1 MLLSSSKDKMCGLGV
16 DVHSHANFEVIKA
29 KHYHIQI
36 AADFKA
42 KVFRGHVDIQVEKVA
57 TEVKELVLDV
67 NQLVVTGA
75 QLVGGSDLKFEV
87 ATPIH
92 AHLGQPLKIDVSGV
106 ADKNFTVRVFYSTTP
121 ESAGIQWFD
130 PEQTQGKQHPYV
142 YTQCEAI
149 LARTLLPCQDTP
161 AVKCPYSISVTLP
174 APLVAACSGTFK
186 EGENPTKES
195 NGDLTYHYVQKLPI
209 PTYLIAIVAGA
220 LKKASIGP
228 RSSVWTEAEWLDR
241 AVYEFCS
248 DTEEF
253 IKAGEK
259 LTGIPYTWGLYDVV
273 VLPSAFPFG
282 GMENPQLT
290 FLSSSL
296 LAGDRS
302 LTNVVAHEIAHSWA
316 GNWVSN
322 SNWNDFWLNEGFCV
336 YLERLILGEVF
347 KSQEYRFFEMSIG
360 YQDLRKTVADIGPD
374 HEYTKLRPNLSGVD
388 PDDAFSKIP
397 YEKGSLFLFF
407 LETKVGGSAAM
418 LEWLHQYYVKY
429 EGKSVNT
436 ETFKEE
442 FLGWFSS
449 RSNPQA
455 LASIDWESWLYK
467 PGLPAFD
474 PSEHLINSY
483 GSACATLAEKWIK
496 NGGAGTTPDDLKNF
510 KSKQVMYFLDLI
522 FAATPLS
529 HELID
534 KLNNTYGLMAS
545 GNVEIAYRFFMTSLK
560 SGLKTVFESVADF
573 LSKHGRGLYVRPLYR
588 ALAELDRDYAYSVF
602 KQNRSRYHGII
613 RNAFDKFFEQGV
625 TIVP

>member
-1 MLLSSSKDKMCGLGV
+1 MVALGK
-16 DVHSHANFEVIKA
+16 DVHSHANYEEVKA
-29 KHYHIQI
+29 VHYDIHI

-42 KVFRGHVDIQVEKVA
+42 KVFRGHVDVKCEAVKQGSAQLVLDINTLVVEKV
-57 TEVKELVLDV
+57 E
-67 NQLVVTGA
+67 
-75 QLVGGSDLKFEV
+75 LVGGAALPFEV
-87 ATPIH
+87 AAPIH
-92 AHLGQPLKIDVSGV
+92 AHLGQALKVNISTVTAETFV
-106 ADKNFTVRVFYSTTP
+106 VRVTYATTP
-121 ESAGIQWFD
+121 ESAGIQWFE
-130 PEQTQGKQHPYV
+130 PEQTQGKVHPYC

-174 APLVAACSGTFK
+174 APLVAACSGTLA
-186 EGENPTKES
+186 EGENPTKAA
-195 NGDLTYHYVQKLPI
+195 NGDLTYRYVQKLPI
-209 PTYLIAIVAGA
+209 PTYLIAIVAGD
-220 LKKASIGP
+220 LKKAAIGP
-228 RSSVWTEAEWLDR
+228 RSSVWTEGEWLER
-241 AVYEFCS
+241 AVYEFS
-248 DTEEF
+248 DDTELF
-253 IKAGEK
+253 IQAGEK

-347 KSQEYRFFEMSIG
+347 KTQEYRFFEMSIG
-360 YQDLRKTVADIGPD
+360 YQDLKKTVADIGPA
-374 HEYTKLRPNLSGVD
+374 HEYTKLRPDLTGVD
-388 PDDAFSKIP
+388 PDDAFSKVP
-397 YEKGSLFLFF
+397 YEKGSLFLFY
-407 LETKVGGSAAM
+407 LETQVGGSAAM
-418 LEWLHQYYVKY
+418 LEWLHQYYTKF
-429 EGKSVNT
+429 EGKSINT
-436 ETFKEE
+436 EIFKEE
-442 FLGWFSS
+442 FINFFTAKGGDAAK
-449 RSNPQA
+449 N
-455 LASIDWESWLYK
+455 LANIDWEEWLYK
-467 PGLPAFD
+467 PGLPTFD
-474 PSEHLINSY
+474 PTTALANSF
-483 GSACATLAEKWIK
+483 GAACAALADKWIHHA
-496 NGGAGTTPDDLKNF
+496 GEGTTPDDLKAF
-510 KSKQVMYFLDLI
+510 RSKQVMYFLDLV

-529 HELID
+529 HELIE

-560 SGLKTVFESVADF
+560 SGVKTVFDSVADF

-588 ALAELDRDYAYSVF
+588 ALAELDREYAYSVF

-613 RNAFDKFFEQGV
+613 RNAFDKYFEQGV

>member
-1 MLLSSSKDKMCGLGV
+1 MAALGK
-16 DVHSHANFEVIKA
+16 DVHSHANYEEVKATHYDIK
-29 KHYHIQI
+29 I
-36 AADFKA
+36 AADFKDKAFRGFVDVRCA
-42 KVFRGHVDIQVEKVA
+42 KVSASPAQ
-57 TEVKELVLDV
+57 LVLDV
-67 NQLVVTGA
+67 HSLLIQKVELVVDGK
-75 QLVGGSDLKFEV
+75 GSELKHEV
-87 ATPIH
+87 AAAVV
-92 AHLGQPLKIDVSGV
+92 AHLGQPLKVDISTVE
-106 ADKNFTVRVFYSTTP
+106 AKEFTVRVYYATTP
-121 ESAGIQWFD
+121 ESAGIQWFE
-130 PEQTQGKQHPYV
+130 PEQTQGKEHPYV

-174 APLVAACSGTFK
+174 APLVAACSGTFRTDLPA
-186 EGENPTKES
+186 NPTVDEANKTM
-195 NGDLTYHYVQKLPI
+195 TYHYDQKLPI

-228 RSSVWTEAEWLDR
+228 RSSVWTEAEWIDR
-241 AVYEFCS
+241 AVYEFES
-248 DTEEF
+248 DTEDF

-259 LTGIPYTWGLYDVV
+259 LTKIPYTWGVYDVV

-347 KSQEYRFFEMSIG
+347 KTQEYRFFEMSIG
-360 YQDLRKTVADIGPD
+360 YQDLKKTVADIGPE
-374 HEYTKLRPNLSGVD
+374 HEYTKLRPTLTGVD

-397 YEKGSLFLFF
+397 YEKGSLFLFY
-407 LETKVGGSAAM
+407 LETVVGGPQAM
-418 LEWLHQYYVKY
+418 LDWIHAYYTKY
-429 EGKSVNT
+429 EGKSIDT
-436 ETFKEE
+436 ETFKAE
-442 FLGWFSS
+442 FLAHFEKVVGAEKLSV
-449 RSNPQA
+449 
-455 LASIDWESWLYK
+455 IDWNAWLYA

-474 PSEHLINSY
+474 PSEHLKNSF
-483 GSACATLAEKWIK
+483 GQQCQELADKWLK
-496 NGGAGTTPDDLKNF
+496 NNGEGTTPEDLKQMR
-510 KSKQVMYFLDLI
+510 SKQVMYFLDLI

-529 HELID
+529 TELLD
-534 KLNNTYGLMAS
+534 KLNTTYGLMAS
-545 GNVEIAYRFFMTSLK
+545 GNVEIAYRFFMTCLR
-560 SGLKTVFESVADF
+560 SGQKNVFDGVAHF
-573 LSKHGRGLYVRPLYR
+573 LSQHGRGLYVRPLYR
-588 ALAELDRDYAYSVF
+588 ALAELDREYAYTVF
-602 KQNRSRYHGII
+602 KNNRSRYHGII